1 MSEEN
6 TTKFRLDEKNLP
18 RLSKSQ
24 ARRLDSMSDEDI
36 EIRRVVRSRQ
46 SAFDG

>member
-24 ARRLDSMSDEDI
+24 AKTVEDE
-36 EIRRVVRSRQ
+36 Q
-46 SAFDG
+46 AMSAFDLAIQAH